1 MAASERRLIR
11 RGPDERLSHPEESAE
26 RRQHFCSFHL
36 TASGQRKVQWN
47 LELRKEML
55 LMSPLMS

>member
-1 MAASERRLIR
+1 MAAPERRLIR

-26 RRQHFCSFHL
+26 RKQHFCSFHL
-36 TASGQRKVQWN
+36 TASGQQKVQWN

>member
-36 TASGQRKVQWN
+36 TASGQRKVQRN
-47 LELRKEML
+47 LELRRETL
-55 LMSPLMS
+55 LTSPLMS